1 VEASFL
7 ASSIV
12 VLNSQLLRHPD
23 VDLLRNNM
31 ASHGVQYTVDKT
43 ERGIVSDSAS
53 PQPMQKM
60 NLKNDIAAIRAYKD
74 ARTARIKSIGESC
87 QSAFSVGG
95 PANET
100 AMGKGSPFNADWL

>member
-1 VEASFL
+1 
-7 ASSIV
+7 
-12 VLNSQLLRHPD
+12 VLNSQSLLPPVVHP
-23 VDLLRNNM
+23 RNNM

-43 ERGIVSDSAS
+43 ERGIVSDSVT
-53 PQPMQKM
+53 PQPMQRVQIKG
-60 NLKNDIAAIRAYKD
+60 DIPTIRAYKD

-100 AMGKGSPFNADWL
+100 AMGKGTPFNADWI